1 MSVVS
6 FTTDYGL
13 ADGFV
18 AACHGVILCAAP
30 DARIIDVT
38 HLVPPGDV
46 RRAATVLAQ
55 TVGSL
60 PRGVHLA
67 VVDPGV
73 GTSRRAVALRAAG
86 GDLVGPDNGL
96 LIDAAERLGGIR
108 TAVSLPVPA
117 GTPATFHGRDVFAP
131 AAARLARGD
140 EPAALGPPLDPATLV
155 RLPGPYVHRRPDGAL
170 ETEVVLVDIF
180 GNVQLAAS
188 AAHLGE
194 VGLSPP
200 ARALLSP
207 AGSTGVANTGPQ
219 PPAVDRAPAGGL
231 RGAGGLPRSGGLPS
245 AGIEIAVGVT
255 FASVAPGEP
264 LLYADAAGM
273 AALAV
278 RDGDAAAALGLAP
291 GDRLALQRA

>member
-1 MSVVS
+1 MNVVS

-18 AACHGVILCAAP
+18 AACHGVILRAAP
-30 DARIIDVT
+30 DTRIIDVT

-117 GTPATFHGRDVFAP
+117 GVPATFHGRD
-131 AAARLARGD
+131 
-140 EPAALGPPLDPATLV
+140 
-155 RLPGPYVHRRPDGAL
+155 
-170 ETEVVLVDIF
+170 
-180 GNVQLAAS
+180 
-188 AAHLGE
+188 
-194 VGLSPP
+194 
-200 ARALLSP
+200 
-207 AGSTGVANTGPQ
+207 
-219 PPAVDRAPAGGL
+219 
-231 RGAGGLPRSGGLPS
+231 
-245 AGIEIAVGVT
+245 
-255 FASVAPGEP
+255 
-264 LLYADAAGM
+264 
-273 AALAV
+273 
-278 RDGDAAAALGLAP
+278 
-291 GDRLALQRA
+291 